1 MEFVAL
7 ASALSPKDCMNLT
20 TPFSILLVFCLAGC
34 AASTTSVLPLT
45 VDGDT
50 FLVSQREQKIYDLSE
65 RAHQTMLRKGLLVSD
80 QQANAYLN
88 RVGSE
93 LVPTLAGVAPNFNF
107 YIVKEASVNAFAMP
121 NGNIYLHVGLLANL
135 DNEAQLAHVLGHEI
149 AHVVQRHSYIDR
161 IDTHNT
167 LVAAHVADLFLFGTG
182 LAYIPAGMNLASY
195 SRNQEEESD
204 TLAIDY
210 VSSQHYD
217 LRESI
222 QLFHH
227 LNEVKH
233 TKEVG
238 SVWASH
244 PLSTARFNRATQII
258 DEMQIDT
265 KSGVINR
272 ELYQDFRQRIATISI
287 ERRLASQQFELAEDA
302 VMREIEQQGND
313 ANWQYYLGEIYRL
326 RAQHPQAAAKEY
338 AWLYDKNNHKELEK
352 SFIDA
357 GDDNKKLAIEHYQ
370 LALTLNPLDFQSHRG
385 LGLLYIYDDNPNAAK
400 QHLQRYLTQPEKPKD
415 WRYISSL
422 QAKLNK
428 DS

>member
-1 MEFVAL
+1 
-7 ASALSPKDCMNLT
+7 MNL
-20 TPFSILLVFCLAGC
+20 PKPLSILLALCLAGC

-50 FLVSQREQKIYDLSE
+50 FLATEREQKIYDLSE
-65 RAHQTMLRKGLLVSD
+65 RAHQTMLRKGILVSD
-80 QQANAYLN
+80 KQANAYLN

-93 LVPTLAGVAPNFNF
+93 LVPPLAGIAPNFNF

-121 NGNIYLHVGLLANL
+121 NGNIYLHVGLLASL

-149 AHVVQRHSYIDR
+149 AHVIQRHSYIDR

-204 TLAIDY
+204 SLAIEY
-210 VSSQHYD
+210 VSSQHYN

-222 QLFHH
+222 QLFHR

-233 TKEVG
+233 NKEVG

-244 PLSTARFNRATQII
+244 PLSSARFERATEII
-258 DEMQIDT
+258 DQTQRD
-265 KSGVINR
+265 KSGGVINR
-272 ELYQDFRQRIATISI
+272 ELYQEFRQRIATISI
-287 ERRLASQQFELAEDA
+287 ERRLANQQFELAEDA
-302 VMREIEQQGND
+302 VKREVQQHGD
-313 ANWQYYLGEIYRL
+313 GSKWQYYLGEIYRL
-326 RAQHPQAAAKEY
+326 RARHPEAAAKEH
-338 AWLYDKNNHKELEK
+338 AWLYDKKNLKELEATF
-352 SFIDA
+352 SDA
-357 GDDNKKLAIEHYQ
+357 GDNNKKQAIEHYQ
-370 LALTLNPLDFQSHRG
+370 YALKLNPEEFKSHRG
-385 LGLLYIYDDNPNAAK
+385 LGLLYINDQNQSAAK
-400 QHLQRYLTQPEKPKD
+400 YHLQHYLEQPAKPKD
-415 WRYISSL
+415 WRYITSL
-422 QAKLNK
+422 QKKLNK